1 MATNGNDS
9 DKGQGQEQH
18 RGPHVADDNKGGQ
31 QRSVKDT
38 GGNRSDLAA
47 TTETGRWQCYAKRVA
62 ADPWQAPAILS
73 LTRRRQGDGD
83 GDEWIAKAAAVLWA
97 MCMHPTL
104 APQGSRRRTDRVRA
118 QKEDAYRWV
127 LDRLGI
133 PRGDGVCGCVS
144 ALADLVAMWEA
155 LDADL
160 DAAMI
165 ARAYLADWP
174 PSRSALGS
182 FLGEMSRACFSR
194 DSTIRRHRAIV
205 SDTSSPSA
213 VLVGALGDT
222 ARRAA
227 RTRATAEEEW
237 FQNATAVAGHAA
249 AGDARYL
256 ILCRPA
262 LGHYDMAILV
272 SIARGQTADG
282 TGAIL
287 GRMYR
292 RKARTP
298 IDGLPAP
305 LPAPKPECLPPRLR
319 PYAGFIPA
327 LLFVILDQCAE
338 RDRDRDT
345 DDEEEYRSWR
355 ETMCDDGSEH
365 NNSDDDDDDE
375 DSDAQSFWADQIK
388 DEDFSSRY
396 PDHWLRAPLT
406 AVCSLMEPLYCPADI
421 PPRVIETHMPM
432 DGPVNDCR
440 HAWLDECA
448 LERFLSIAASQHALR
463 VFCMVRARYGYLA
476 DMDARNRDDGD
487 NNDEIGHHSERGE
500 EPSGDD
506 HDDDDDHENED
517 AMIDD
522 NAIIAQDDDRLAD
535 IANDTGNDSVN
546 SNGGGDQDNGE
557 GGNNNLQ
564 GHGHQH
570 SDCAQYYYE
579 IRKRRPPRSETL
591 LSQARHAIAR
601 GRARIPLLAA
611 GLLPVEIADP
621 LALDI
626 WLVECERIAHAGDNN
641 LYTHAPQNAERLH
654 DVARYWGVEPT
665 AAQMQSPR
673 LLCGALAGQAVTR
686 AMRGGERFDPASVA
700 RVGPPMLTAAEED
713 AAADTYTAPR
723 GRRFAWTPDVVDL
736 VHGAVGAD
744 PWLDDVT
751 GDTPFDDDDAIVRR
765 ACAIVA
771 EANERY
777 NVKPDPTQ
785 DDANPRTSAPRSD
798 IETRVQAVL
807 AIAALRS
814 GLAVSAADLADA
826 GSVAALL
833 APLDALFP

>member
-1 MATNGNDS
+1 MVTNGNDT

-18 RGPHVADDNKGGQ
+18 RGPHVADDDKGNQ
-31 QRSVKDT
+31 QRSAKDM
-38 GGNRSDLAA
+38 GGNRPDLVAS
-47 TTETGRWQCYAKRVA
+47 TETGRWQCYAKRVA
-62 ADPWQAPAILS
+62 AKPWQAPAILS

-83 GDEWIAKAAAVLWA
+83 GDEWIAKTAAVLRV
-97 MCMHPTL
+97 MCTHPIL
-104 APQGSRRRTDRVRA
+104 APQGSGRRANRVRA

-133 PRGDGVCGCVS
+133 PRGDGVCGCAS
-144 ALADLVAMWEA
+144 ALADLVALWEA

-160 DAAMI
+160 DAARI
-165 ARAYLADWP
+165 ARAYLANWP

-194 DSTIRRHRAIV
+194 GPTIRRHRAIV
-205 SDTSSPSA
+205 SDTSSPPA

-272 SIARGQTADG
+272 SIARGQAADG
-282 TGAIL
+282 TGTIL

-365 NNSDDDDDDE
+365 NSDDDDDE

-396 PDHWLRAPLT
+396 PDHWLRAPPLT
-406 AVCSLMEPLYCPADI
+406 AVCSLMEPLCCPADI
-421 PPRVIETHMPM
+421 PPRVIETHMLM

-440 HAWLDECA
+440 HTWLDECT

-487 NNDEIGHHSERGE
+487 NNDDDDGGEIGHHNERGE
-500 EPSGDD
+500 EPSDGDR
-506 HDDDDDHENED
+506 DDDHESED

-522 NAIIAQDDDRLAD
+522 NGD
-535 IANDTGNDSVN
+535 DSVN
-546 SNGGGDQDNGE
+546 SNSNGDQDNGE
-557 GGNNNLQ
+557 GGNDNLQ
-564 GHGHQH
+564 GDGHEC
-570 SDCAQYYYE
+570 SDYAQYYE

-626 WLVECERIAHAGDNN
+626 WLVECERIADAGDD
-641 LYTHAPQNAERLH
+641 LCTPAPQSAERLH

-713 AAADTYTAPR
+713 AAADIYTAPR

-751 GDTPFDDDDAIVRR
+751 GDMPFDDDDAIVGR

-777 NVKPDPTQ
+777 NVKADPTQ
-785 DDANPRTSAPRSD
+785 DDANPGTSAPRSD
-798 IETRVQAVL
+798 IETRIQAVL

-826 GSVAALL
+826 GSAAALM